1 MTLEKGKKFVV
12 ITAYDALFAK
22 LIAPYADMILVG
34 DSLSMSFGGEP
45 DTLTVGMDEMI
56 YHTKAVGRGALG
68 SRIIF
73 DMPFGSETGKET
85 ALKNAVRVY
94 KETKACAVKLEGGME
109 KADIVEHLV
118 ENKISVIG
126 HIGLTPQSVRSE
138 GGYKIRGKTDEDTNR
153 LIADAKALEGAGV
166 SAIVLEGVKSEA
178 AKKITDSIKVPT
190 IGIGSGVHCD
200 AQVLVW
206 SDMLGFFE
214 EFTPKFVRKY
224 MDGAALA
231 KDALSQ
237 FRADVLSGTFPSE
250 KESY

>member
-1 MTLEKGKKFVV
+1 LTLEKGKKFVV

-34 DSLSMSFGGEP
+34 DSLSMSFGGES
-45 DTLTVGMDEMI
+45 DTLAIGMDEMI
-56 YHTKAVGRGALG
+56 YHTKAVGRGAFG
-68 SRIIF
+68 SKIIF
-73 DMPFGSETGKET
+73 DMPFGSETDKDT

-94 KETKACAVKLEGGME
+94 KETKACAVKLEGGVE
-109 KADIVEHLV
+109 KAGIVEHLV
-118 ENKISVIG
+118 QNKISVIG

-138 GGYKIRGKTDEDTNR
+138 GGYKIKGKTDEDINR
-153 LIADAKALEGAGV
+153 LIADAKALQDAGV

-190 IGIGSGVHCD
+190 IGIGSGLHCD

-224 MDGAALA
+224 MNGAALT

-237 FRADVLSGTFPSE
+237 FRADVLNGSFPSE